1 VILVVLALIALTI
14 AATRK
19 SRTFSLNQTLQ
30 FDDFCFTV
38 LEAGRFTPDSAHPQR
53 AGPERS
59 AVDYLVRLK
68 VDNNAL
74 RVPFKF
80 GGKSLAIVDA
90 AGKHARV
97 WPAAERSASG
107 SSGPPALHVLKAGE
121 SLTFE
126 YLFTLPPSLTDPR
139 LRIAP
144 GGWSGDVLEWLVF
157 GRKEF
162 QLPW

>member
-19 SRTFSLNQTLQ
+19 SRTLSLNQTLQ

-38 LEAGRFTPDSAHPQR
+38 LEAGRLAPDSAPPQR
-53 AGPERS
+53 AGPEPS

-68 VDNNAL
+68 VDNKAL
-74 RVPFKF
+74 RVPFNF
-80 GGKSLAIVDA
+80 GGESLAIVDA
-90 AGKHARV
+90 AGKLARV

-107 SSGPPALHVLKAGE
+107 SSAPPALHVLKAGE

-126 YLFTLPPSLTDPR
+126 YLFNLPPSLTDPR